1 LPLTGGIRS
10 EEMIDLWTIANSEI
24 IFYLSPERLQ
34 SDWILDRIKNLPI
47 NLITIDEAHCVSQ
60 WGTIFDPLT

>member
-1 LPLTGGIRS
+1 
-10 EEMIDLWTIANSEI
+10 MIDLWTIANSEI

-60 WGTIFDPLT
+60 WGMIFDPLT